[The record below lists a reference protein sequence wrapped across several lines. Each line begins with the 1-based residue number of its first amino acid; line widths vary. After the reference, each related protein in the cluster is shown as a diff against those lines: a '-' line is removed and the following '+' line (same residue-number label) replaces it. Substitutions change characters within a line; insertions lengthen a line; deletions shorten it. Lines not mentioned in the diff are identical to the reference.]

1 MNIIYLHGLSSSGQS
16 HTAQKFRE
24 LAAYKSPTAT
34 LLLKITSLST
44 EDDG

>member
-16 HTAQKFRE
+16 NTAQKLRE

-34 LLLKITSLST
+34 LLSTITSLST
-44 EDDG
+44 EADG